1 MTIGKRHAIVMML
14 SLRNGKYND
23 LREKNRV
30 FNKWKDAARDAQNF
44 TLQLEIARLAKEVE
58 TVKLQEE
65 VIRTDF
71 TVQRTELESKV
82 NILIGM
88 LAP

>member
-1 MTIGKRHAIVMML
+1 MML

-65 VIRTDF
+65 VLRTDF